1 MDTKMI
7 STTFNMDGYKV
18 IEGLGLVR
26 GLTVRSRNMFSDIG
40 AGVRSMVGGKVG
52 AYVTLCEQT
61 RQEALDA
68 MIENAVKMG
77 ADAVIGVRYESN
89 DIAPGTTEVLVYG
102 TAVRVEKLVD

>member
-18 IEGLGLVR
+18 VEGLGLVR

-40 AGVRSMVGGKVG
+40 AGVRSIVGGKVG
-52 AYVTLCEQT
+52 AYVALCEQT

-68 MIENAVKMG
+68 MIENAVAMG
-77 ADAVIGVRYESN
+77 ADGVIGVRYESN

-102 TAVRVEKLVD
+102 TAVRLEKLVE